1 MERLKRAW
9 DECYPEFSHLTMQC
23 LRDNA
28 GTFKKD
34 KTITNLRI
42 VQNRE
47 EVTKQLIEVPNYINY
62 EKENDN
68 KPGRKNHY
76 IMEIKMSRHLKRKQK

>member
-47 EVTKQLIEVPNYINY
+47 EVTK
-62 EKENDN
+62 
-68 KPGRKNHY
+68 
-76 IMEIKMSRHLKRKQK
+76 